1 MLRETTA
8 LPLGG
13 LWNVRSAGVNST
25 KSYGTPLLQNP
36 TVSIR
41 IEKIGEA
48 RVVSARRIEP
58 CGVASNPSIYRGFVP
73 NGADLDAIFQQSN
86 PRRLE
91 VGHEK
96 TTATKRAGER
106 IPQPRAELDRA
117 TGAGRCKLNKA
128 ERIVWCVVDV
138 NPKSDA
144 VDVEAQGTIDVLT
157 GMRDFNAKMSWPMR
171 LLHPCT
177 SL

>member
-1 MLRETTA
+1 MVFRSCKTQRFPSGSKKSAKLASSLR
-8 LPLGG
+8 
-13 LWNVRSAGVNST
+13 AGST
-25 KSYGTPLLQNP
+25 
-36 TVSIR
+36 
-41 IEKIGEA
+41 
-48 RVVSARRIEP
+48 

-73 NGADLDAIFQQSN
+73 NGTDLDAVFQQWN
-86 PRRLE
+86 PRGLE

-144 VDVEAQGTIDVLT
+144 IDVKRT
-157 GMRDFNAKMSWPMR
+157 AR
-171 LLHPCT
+171 
-177 SL
+177 